1 MTKEEIANMDE
12 EDKGRVVCRSY
23 SSAGAN
29 GGLVYAS
36 SVSVCSNAYTYDA
49 SRLVFKSLELAEYAG
64 RQFVDIWADFVFK
77 AG

>member
-36 SVSVCSNAYTYDA
+36 SVSVSSLSDTGCA